1 MDGLLFI
8 LHVCEIEWISYIYHW
23 NLIWS
28 LYMSHKI
35 DYELL
40 VTYLLLFRRS
50 RDMSKFKIKRKSFRL
65 CYRDQYGTTG
75 VCDESFLL
83 RMTPL
88 HKELSLRT
96 EAIYVSAFYEMLKA
110 NGMHQW
116 VVFHEHKNTI
126 KKSLD
131 NLKHALRRYKSNRIK
146 LGLFYLVPRK
156 DGKFGFIVRSPLLDK
171 PIEYHGKRRI
181 KLQFKK
187 RSISPSI
194 TSANV
199 PAANIFT
206 IACSFFSSHLE
217 DASEVK
223 DIANIHLYSY
233 FMFCYNTS
241 INVHN

>member
-1 MDGLLFI
+1 
-8 LHVCEIEWISYIYHW
+8 
-23 NLIWS
+23 
-28 LYMSHKI
+28 MSHKI

-75 VCDESFLL
+75 ACDESFLL